1 MNVVLVSGDSN
12 LYKLCVE
19 ILAERSNQIG
29 RLSTSRRANCPS
41 DADLYIWDTGG
52 DPIPPEGLDQSAS
65 KHLFLIERKDLAGL
79 RDTPND
85 IRTNILLKPVTRA
98 SLSAFLGL
106 AVSAYEERVS
116 AASLLRADR
125 HEDLQCLILANLKL
139 QEYDHDRTNFL
150 ARAVHDFRAPLTAV
164 TGYCEL
170 LLDEALGPIN
180 GDQKQVLQRM
190 SHSTKR
196 LSQMASAMFELS
208 IGRYVKRR
216 PDLSSGDIRACVEQ
230 ARHEMLPIAEEK
242 RISIHTNL
250 QPERHSLHFE
260 RGQIEQVFVNILDN
274 ACKFT
279 PRGGE
284 VSIEG
289 YPFFWDRPTLQD
301 GNPRQSARLDD
312 TPGDPN
318 SYRID
323 IRDSGP
329 PIPEQHL
336 DTIFE
341 EYTSYASGQNR
352 SGGGLGL
359 AICRIIATAHDGCIW
374 VENTPEGPMFSLV
387 LPVTSHRSR
396 KSEENSIESYEY
408 TRA

>member
-1 MNVVLVSGDSN
+1 MNVILVSGDSD

-19 ILAERSNQIG
+19 ILAERSNKVG
-29 RLSTSRRANCPS
+29 CVSTARPGDHPS

-65 KHLFLIERKDLAGL
+65 KHLFLIERKDIAGL
-79 RDTPND
+79 SGASAD

-98 SLSAFLGL
+98 TLSAFLG

-116 AASLLRADR
+116 AANLLRADR
-125 HEDLQCLILANLKL
+125 DEILQCLILANLKL

-164 TGYCEL
+164 TGYCGL

-180 GDQKQVLQRM
+180 EHQKQVLQQM

-196 LSQMASAMFELS
+196 LSQMASAMFEVS

-216 PDLSSGDIRACVEQ
+216 PDLSPGDIRACVEQ

-242 RISIHTNL
+242 RISIYTNL

-260 RGQIEQVFVNILDN
+260 RGQIEQVLINILDN

-279 PRGGE
+279 PGGGV

-289 YPFFWDRPTLQD
+289 YPFFWDRPALQD
-301 GNPRQSARLDD
+301 GNARESARLHN

-323 IRDSGP
+323 IRDSGS

-341 EYTSYASGQNR
+341 EYTSYAGGHDR

-359 AICRIIATAHDGCIW
+359 AICRMIATAHDGCIW

-387 LPVTSHRSR
+387 LPDNRSR
-396 KSEENSIESYEY
+396 SFEENSIESCES
-408 TRA
+408 TRV

>member
-12 LYKLCVE
+12 LYNLCAE
-19 ILAERSNQIG
+19 ILAERSNQVS
-29 RLSTSRRANCPS
+29 RLSIASLANCPS
-41 DADLYIWDTGG
+41 DADLYIWDTG
-52 DPIPPEGLDQSAS
+52 DPIPLEGLDQCSS
-65 KHLFLIERKDLAGL
+65 RHLFLIERKDIADL

-85 IRTNILLKPVTRA
+85 VRTNILLKPVTRA
-98 SLSAFLGL
+98 SLSVFLGL
-106 AVSAYEERVS
+106 AVSAYEERVL
-116 AASLLRADR
+116 AASLGRTDR
-125 HEDLQCLILANLKL
+125 DENLQCLILANLRL

-150 ARAVHDFRAPLTAV
+150 ARAVHDLRAPLTAV

-170 LLDEALGPIN
+170 LLNEALGPIN
-180 GDQKQVLQRM
+180 EHQRQVLQRM
-190 SHSTKR
+190 GHSTKR

-216 PDLSSGDIRACVEQ
+216 LDLSSGDIRACVEQ

-242 RISIHTNL
+242 RISIYINL

-260 RGQIEQVFVNILDN
+260 RGQIEQLFINILDN

-301 GNPRQSARLDD
+301 GNASQSARLDD

-323 IRDSGP
+323 IRDSGS
-329 PIPEQHL
+329 PIPEQYL

-341 EYTSYASGQNR
+341 EYTSYAGAQDR

-359 AICRIIATAHDGCIW
+359 AICRMIATAHDGCIW

-387 LPVTSHRSR
+387 LPDPSHRSR
-396 KSEENSIESYEY
+396 RFDENSIESHDY
-408 TRA
+408 TSA

>member
-19 ILAERSNQIG
+19 ILAERSNQVG
-29 RLSTSRRANCPS
+29 RLSTAMRANCPS

-52 DPIPPEGLDQSAS
+52 DPIPPEGLDQSPS
-65 KHLFLIERKDLAGL
+65 KHLFLIERKDIAGL
-79 RDTPND
+79 RDSTAD

-98 SLSAFLGL
+98 TLSTFLGL
-106 AVSAYEERVS
+106 AFSAYEERVS
-116 AASLLRADR
+116 AANRLRADR
-125 HEDLQCLILANLKL
+125 DEILQCLILVNLKL

-170 LLDEALGPIN
+170 LLNEALGPMN
-180 GDQKQVLQRM
+180 EHQKQVLQRM

-208 IGRYVKRR
+208 IGSYVKRR
-216 PDLSSGDIRACVEQ
+216 PDLSPGDIRACVEQ
-230 ARHEMLPIAEEK
+230 SRHEILPIAEEN
-242 RISIHTNL
+242 RISIYTNL
-250 QPERHSLHFE
+250 QPERHSLYFE
-260 RGQIEQVFVNILDN
+260 RGQIEQVLINILEN

-279 PRGGE
+279 PQGGE

-289 YPFFWDRPTLQD
+289 YPFFWDRATLQD
-301 GNPRQSARLDD
+301 DNACQSAGQDD
-312 TPGDPN
+312 TPGCPN

-323 IRDSGP
+323 IRDSGS

-341 EYTSYASGQNR
+341 EYTSYAGGQDR

-359 AICRIIATAHDGCIW
+359 AICRMIATAHDGCIW
-374 VENTPEGPMFSLV
+374 VENTPEGPRFSLV
-387 LPVTSHRSR
+387 LPDTSDRSLR
-396 KSEENSIESYEY
+396 SEENSIASYDY